1 MRLGSPA
8 MLPAM
13 ATARRKRRRYA
24 VVAGEE
30 LYNSSTLEWGSL
42 VRNDTARILKSGLL
56 VGCRLLR
63 VFQAHSARARWSFQG
78 LYFRPGRFCA
88 LLLARAVACAQL
100 NEEDAPT
107 SRYMRNVP
115 GLIRNSI
122 FVTVLRFCIDR
133 PLCSLKWRSRWSLIE
148 GNPSRFEIFS

>member
-1 MRLGSPA
+1 

-13 ATARRKRRRYA
+13 ATATARRKRRRYA

-88 LLLARAVACAQL
+88 LLLARAVACARL
-100 NEEDAPT
+100 NEEDAPI
-107 SRYMRNVP
+107 SRYMRNVL
-115 GLIRNSI
+115 GLIRNSMI
-122 FVTVLRFCIDR
+122 FVAGSCIDR
-133 PLCSLKWRSRWSLIE
+133 SPCSLKRRSRSLKPDWMKSVAFRDF
-148 GNPSRFEIFS
+148 G